1 MKFSD
6 ILPWYEDGIIQRTP
20 VRFII
25 TKNMTDKIVI
35 FGQLCTLAMF
45 IDDDDD
51 EVGQNLVLSSWLFE
65 HYYNT

>member
-6 ILPWYEDGIIQRTP
+6 ILPWYEDGIIQRTL
-20 VRFII
+20 VRFVI

-35 FGQLCTLAMF
+35 SGQLCTLAMF

-51 EVGQNLVLSSWLFE
+51 EVG
-65 HYYNT
+65 